1 MIEIPPPE
9 SAPPAGDFP
18 PAEAERHGAAG
29 RAAFAAVPWAGSDA
43 GRTASGA
50 GPSIVG
56 VAVVAAILAGGLV
69 AQPVASPGGV
79 ELSLFGVHLPAVCWL
94 RTATGL
100 PCASCGLT
108 RSVVLLL
115 HGRLTESLAM
125 HPFGIPTLALALLLL
140 PPRMA
145 VLAGRP
151 GRWIARWDRLWL
163 IAAVSTL
170 VLMFLWWAVRAVP
183 AIVGYAGRMLG
194 A

>member
-1 MIEIPPPE
+1 MTEIPPPE
-9 SAPPAGDFP
+9 SAPPAGNSP
-18 PAEAERHGAAG
+18 SAGAEGHWAAG
-29 RAAFAAVPWAGSDA
+29 RAASAAAPREGSDA
-43 GRTASGA
+43 GRKASGM

-69 AQPVASPGGV
+69 ARPVAVPGGV

-94 RTATGL
+94 RTTTGL

-108 RSVVLLL
+108 RSIVLLL
-115 HGRLTESLAM
+115 HGRLSESLAM

-140 PPRMA
+140 PPRVA

-163 IAAVSTL
+163 IATVSTL
-170 VLMFLWWAVRAVP
+170 VLMVLWWAVRAVP
-183 AIVGYAGRMLG
+183 IVLGYAGRMLG